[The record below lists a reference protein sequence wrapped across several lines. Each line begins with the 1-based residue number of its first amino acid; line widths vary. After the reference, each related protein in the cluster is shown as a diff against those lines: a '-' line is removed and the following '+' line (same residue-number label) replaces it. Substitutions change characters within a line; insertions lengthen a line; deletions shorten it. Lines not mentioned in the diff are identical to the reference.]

1 MTILPKREGCK
12 DKEHRP
18 VELAMIQYRLRLAAP
33 VFIAALGLTGL
44 PLMAQDATGHE
55 GHAMMGDKGPASTAY
70 MEANDRMHAD
80 MAIEY
85 TGNADE
91 DFIRGMIPHHQGAV
105 DMARVVLEYGSDPE
119 VRKLAEA
126 VIAAQEAEIKWMQE
140 WLAKNG
146 G

>member
-1 MTILPKREGCK
+1 
-12 DKEHRP
+12 
-18 VELAMIQYRLRLAAP
+18 MIRFRLRLSAP
-33 VFIAALGLTGL
+33 LFVAVLGLTGL

-55 GHAMMGDKGPASTAY
+55 GHAMMGDKGPAPMAY
-70 MEANDRMHAD
+70 MEANDRMHAN
-80 MAIEY
+80 MVIEY
-85 TGNADE
+85 TGNADV
-91 DFIRGMIPHHQGAV
+91 DFIRGMIPHHPGAV

-126 VIAAQEAEIKWMQE
+126 VIAAQDAEIKWMQE